1 MYVKFNSSGRVEA
14 TQQTETTGFQE
25 VDDSLL
31 PYAILEDGV
40 VRAQTEAEI
49 AADEAAYVSA
59 GNAISNRNKRNR
71 LLSETDWV
79 ITKAL
84 EAGSSAP
91 SDWAT
96 YRTALRDLPDHA
108 NWPDLEDG
116 DWPTAPTS

>member
-14 TQQTETTGFQE
+14 TQQTEATGFQE

-71 LLSETDWV
+71 LLNDSDWV
-79 ITKAL
+79 VTKAL
-84 EAGSSAP
+84 EAGGSVPA
-91 SDWAT
+91 DW
-96 YRTALRDLPDHA
+96 YGCKYIYNDGWSLNPDFEEQT
-108 NWPDLEDG
+108 PPE
-116 DWPTAPTS
+116 

>member
-14 TQQTETTGFQE
+14 TQQTEATGFQE
-25 VDDSLL
+25 VEDSLL

-49 AADEAAYVSA
+49 AADEAAYVSSA
-59 GNAISNRNKRNR
+59 NAISNRNKRNR
-71 LLSETDWV
+71 LLNDSDWV
-79 ITKAL
+79 VTKAL
-84 EAGSSAP
+84 EAGGSVSA
-91 SDWAT
+91 DWVT

-108 NWPDLEDG
+108 DWPDLEDG